1 MVPVAICPTS
11 NLNDPW
17 QGPLKGRKSSAEA
30 ECRLSGGMSATSHD
44 RGCAKTFFANPERT
58 RGLRNMDEI
67 GSDARG
73 AKSVD
78 VDHPLGKANS
88 EFLHSLHP

>member
-1 MVPVAICPTS
+1 MT
-11 NLNDPW
+11 
-17 QGPLKGRKSSAEA
+17 EA
-30 ECRLSGGMSATSHD
+30 VQKR
-44 RGCAKTFFANPERT
+44 FFANPERT